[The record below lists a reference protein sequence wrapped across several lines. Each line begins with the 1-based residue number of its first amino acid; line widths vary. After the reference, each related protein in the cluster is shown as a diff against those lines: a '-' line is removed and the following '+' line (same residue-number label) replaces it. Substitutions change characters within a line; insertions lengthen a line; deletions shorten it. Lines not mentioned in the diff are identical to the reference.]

1 VSEAAKENAEK
12 VDWPAEGGE
21 RIAKRLAR
29 AGLCSRRDAERW
41 IAEGRVKVDGKVLET
56 PACVVTARSHIEV
69 DGKPLPQ
76 ADRARIW
83 RYHKPPSEMVT
94 ARDPEGRRTIF
105 DSLPKGMP
113 RVVTV
118 GRLDYFSEGLLL
130 LTNDG
135 GIARKLELPANG
147 WTRRYR
153 ARVHGTVDEA
163 RLAALAKGITIE
175 GVHYGAIQASLDRQ
189 QRSNAWLDIALT
201 EGKNREVRRVLAFL
215 ELPVV
220 RLIRV
225 AFGPFHLGE
234 LERGM
239 VDEIPPQALDTLLGL
254 PKAPRKPGWAKP
266 QPRPPHKTRRK
277 STQGRERRG

>member
-1 VSEAAKENAEK
+1 MSE
-12 VDWPAEGGE
+12 PE

-41 IAEGRVKVDGKVLET
+41 IAAGRVTVDGVLLET
-56 PACVVTARSHIEV
+56 PAFVVTDKSRIEV

-76 ADRARIW
+76 ADRARLW
-83 RYHKPPSEMVT
+83 RYHKPTGELVT
-94 ARDPEGRRTIF
+94 ERDPQGRRTIF

-118 GRLDYFSEGLLL
+118 GRLDFMSEGLLL

-135 GIARKLELPANG
+135 GLARKLELPANA

-163 RLAALAKGITIE
+163 ALAALAKGITIE
-175 GVHYGAIQASLDRQ
+175 GVRYGAIQASLDRQ
-189 QRSNAWLDIALT
+189 QRSNAWLNIALA
-201 EGKNREVRRVLAFL
+201 EGKNREVRKVLAHL
-215 ELPVV
+215 DLPVM

-234 LERGM
+234 MERGT
-239 VDEIPPQALDTLLGL
+239 VDEIPPQALDNLLGL
-254 PKAPRKPGWAKP
+254 KPPPRKTGWARPK
-266 QPRPPHKTRRK
+266 PRPRPHHQRRH
-277 STQGRERRG
+277 